1 MKIKYRSLFEK
12 RRSLLGVDITRRN
25 AIPARAGCTASQRE
39 LVAVER
45 DAVLVQDDA
54 AQPDAGAEP
63 HAPAGAVGRLD
74 VLVLA

>member
-1 MKIKYRSLFEK
+1 MVGGHVTQKGSYVGPDRLRFDFSNPQAVGK
-12 RRSLLGVDITRRN
+12 D
-25 AIPARAGCTASQRE
+25 E